1 MRRPIR
7 MCLVLSLG
15 VALAG
20 CGQSSPPAAPPVVAP
35 APPPV
40 AAPAPAAPAAA
51 PMAAAAPASA
61 GSKSG
66 RSKIDPSVSEDR
78 IYLVDAEQANFDI
91 GDPTVG
97 SDAEVAVITADPVSQ
112 VVVSG
117 GTVAGRITAKLP
129 DGFRALPEHGAT
141 SDGWPWRITC
151 EADGAEMV
159 YIPGSVFVQGT
170 NEGTPE
176 AAPAHGAFV
185 DSFYIDLQEVTLERY
200 FKCRNSLKDAGKQ
213 TVGEPL
219 NAGELQ
225 NHPAVG
231 VLWRDATAY
240 AKWAK
245 KELPTEAEW
254 ELAAR
259 GPNSYRYPWGNDRPI
274 WEKARTLGQIDPV
287 GSYRADVSP
296 LGVFDM
302 AGNAREWCA
311 DIFSA
316 DYYASAK
323 ERDGSA
329 IRNPQ
334 GPRTNPNLL
343 TRVAKG
349 GKSDWE
355 LWHRAGESMQHRNE
369 GIGFRCVLKLP
380 APAAAK

>member
-7 MCLVLSLG
+7 MSLALSLG
-15 VALAG
+15 AILCG
-20 CGQSSPPAAPPVVAP
+20 CGQSPPPPPPPVAVAAPPAAPPTAP
-35 APPPV
+35 APMP
-40 AAPAPAAPAAA
+40 
-51 PMAAAAPASA
+51 AAAPASTGA
-61 GSKSG
+61 KGGS

-78 IYLVDAEQANFDI
+78 IYLVDAEQANFNI
-91 GDPTVG
+91 GDPMSGSETEVTVAT
-97 SDAEVAVITADPVSQ
+97 AEPVAQ

-117 GTVAGRITAKLP
+117 GTIAGRITAKLP
-129 DGFRALPEHGAT
+129 DGFRPLSEYGAT
-141 SDGWPWRITC
+141 AEGWPWRITC
-151 EADGAEMV
+151 DADGAEMA
-159 YIPGSVFVQGT
+159 YIPGSVFIQGT
-170 NEGTPE
+170 NDGTPE

-200 FKCRNSLKDAGKQ
+200 FRCRSAIKDSGKQ

-219 NAGELQ
+219 NAGDLQ

-231 VLWRDATAY
+231 VLWRDAAAY

-274 WEKARTLGQIDPV
+274 WEKPRTLGQIDPV

-296 LGVFDM
+296 FGIFDM
-302 AGNAREWCA
+302 AGNAREWCE

-316 DYYASAK
+316 EYYASAK

-349 GKSDWE
+349 GKSDWD

-369 GIGFRCVLKLP
+369 GMGFRCVLKLP
-380 APAAAK
+380 APAPAK

>member
-1 MRRPIR
+1 MP
-7 MCLVLSLG
+7 
-15 VALAG
+15 
-20 CGQSSPPAAPPVVAP
+20 
-35 APPPV
+35 
-40 AAPAPAAPAAA
+40 
-51 PMAAAAPASA
+51 AAAPASSA
-61 GSKSG
+61 ARGGG

-78 IYLVDAEQANFDI
+78 IYLVDAEQANFDV
-91 GDPTVG
+91 GDPNPG
-97 SDAEVAVITADPVSQ
+97 PESEVAVSTADPVSQ

-117 GTVAGRITAKLP
+117 GTIAGRITAKLP
-129 DGFRALPEHGAT
+129 DGFRPLSEHGAT
-141 SDGWPWRITC
+141 PEGWPWRITC
-151 EADGAEMV
+151 DADGAEMA
-159 YIPGSVFVQGT
+159 YIPGGVFVQGT

-200 FKCRNSLKDAGKQ
+200 FRCRNAIKDAGKQ

-219 NAGELQ
+219 NAGDLQ
-225 NHPAVG
+225 NHPVAG

-274 WEKARTLGQIDPV
+274 WEKARIPGQIDPV
-287 GSYRADVSP
+287 GSYRADISP
-296 LGVFDM
+296 FGVVDM

-316 DYYASAK
+316 DYYATAK

-349 GKSDWE
+349 GKSGWE
-355 LWHRAGESMQHRNE
+355 PWHRAGESMQQRTE

-380 APAAAK
+380 APAPAK